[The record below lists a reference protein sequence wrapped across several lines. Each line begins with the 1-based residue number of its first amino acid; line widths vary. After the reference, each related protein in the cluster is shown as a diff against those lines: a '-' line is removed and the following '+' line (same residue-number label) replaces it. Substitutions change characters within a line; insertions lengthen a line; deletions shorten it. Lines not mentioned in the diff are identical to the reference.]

1 VRRLQWAV
9 LLGSAGIIVALDQLA
24 KAWVMAHFSLG
35 ESRPLLGDLLAITR
49 ITNRGAAFS
58 LLPQAS
64 DLFLLIKLVFIVGV
78 LIYYP
83 RMTGLRWVERFALGL
98 VLGGAMGNALDRI
111 RLGYVVD
118 FVDIQIGSMFSNVS
132 NFADHAIVLG
142 AILLL
147 IVQWLHRDQK
157 QGAE

>member
-1 VRRLQWAV
+1 
-9 LLGSAGIIVALDQLA
+9 
-24 KAWVMAHFSLG
+24 
-35 ESRPLLGDLLAITR
+35 
-49 ITNRGAAFS
+49 
-58 LLPQAS
+58 
-64 DLFLLIKLVFIVGV
+64 
-78 LIYYP
+78 
-83 RMTGLRWVERFALGL
+83 MTGLRWVERFALGL